1 MTKGSGRLSSLS
13 LGACIAL
20 SAVSALWALSNS
32 TASAGSAVITW
43 TAADKNEDGTP
54 LTDLSGFRIL
64 YGQDA
69 STLTQSVTL
78 TDPGL
83 RSYVVP
89 NLSAGMWYFA
99 MTTTAGSGATARES
113 QRTNVV
119 NKDVPPDPVGLIV
132 KGPTVYQVLGTPNRF
147 ALNPVG
153 TVPVGTACD
162 ATETVNGR
170 YAVARELVTW
180 YGSTKPQIVVA
191 ECQ

>member
-1 MTKGSGRLSSLS
+1 MKRSRRLSSLS
-13 LGACIAL
+13 WGACIAL
-20 SAVSALWALSNS
+20 SAVFAPWALSS
-32 TASAGSAVITW
+32 SIASAGNAVITW
-43 TAADKNEDGTP
+43 TAPDRNEDGTA
-54 LTDLSGFRIL
+54 LTDLSGFKIL
-64 YGQDA
+64 YGQNA

-99 MTTTAGSGATARES
+99 MTATAGSGATARES
-113 QRTNVV
+113 QQTSVV
-119 NKDVPPDPVGLIV
+119 DKDVPPDPVGLTV

-147 ALNPVG
+147 ALIPVG
-153 TVPVGTACD
+153 TVPAGTACD

-170 YAVARELVTW
+170 YAVARELVAW

>member
-1 MTKGSGRLSSLS
+1 MKRSRRLSSS
-13 LGACIAL
+13 LWGVYIASL
-20 SAVSALWALSNS
+20 AAFALWGLASS
-32 TASAGSAVITW
+32 TASAGNAVITW
-43 TAADKNEDGTP
+43 TAPDRNEDGST
-54 LTDLSGFRIL
+54 LTDLSGYRIL
-64 YGQDA
+64 YGQSA

-89 NLSAGMWYFA
+89 NLSPGMWYFA
-99 MTTTAGSGATARES
+99 MTATAGSGATARES
-113 QRTNVV
+113 QRTSVV
-119 NKDVPPDPVGLIV
+119 DKDVPPDPAGLVV

-147 ALNPVG
+147 ALIPVG
-153 TVPVGTACD
+153 TVPAGTACD